1 MPKRKKPEEEE
12 EQAEVEGEEE
22 EAPKQPVEEEVD
34 DEDGDNEEN
43 RRKRRRAV
51 ARRKGYRHL
60 AHRAGYSAL
69 VPSANAARD
78 VTANLISLPETVR
91 MCRWK
96 PRIPN
101 AVTYGGNMTEYKAR
115 MKLATE
121 SLPPKPAAVVRAS
134 VEVFARRAMNE
145 AVQRA
150 FDAGKTR
157 VSATIMAS
165 VLRPVGPALDFSY
178 MAPMGLIRHAQ
189 TTIIGSEDK
198 KGPALGALANDEMQM
213 KAESSI
219 LPKQVEYDKQDTKKI
234 MDKKAARK
242 KAKEK
247 KDAEVAAGGGS
258 APEKAAKARRSARVP
273 LGNPPSNW
281 GAPGNA
287 RRCVW

>member
-1 MPKRKKPEEEE
+1 MPKRKKPEEEVEVE
-12 EQAEVEGEEE
+12 EEAEEEGEEAE
-22 EAPKQPVEEEVD
+22 PEVVEEGD
-34 DEDGDNEEN
+34 DEEDGDKEED

-60 AHRAGYSAL
+60 AHRAGYSAQ

-78 VTANLISLPETVR
+78 VTSNLVSLPETVR

-115 MKLATE
+115 MKLSTE
-121 SLPPKPAAVVRAS
+121 SLPPKPAAVARAS
-134 VEVFARRAMNE
+134 IEVFARRAMNE

-165 VLRPVGPALDFSY
+165 VLRPVAPALDFSY

-198 KGPALGALANDEMQM
+198 KGPALGALGNDELQM
-213 KAESSI
+213 KAESAT
-219 LPKQVEYDKQDTKKI
+219 LPKQIDYDKQETKKAT
-234 MDKKAARK
+234 DKKAARK
-242 KAKEK
+242 KAKDK
-247 KDAEVAAGGGS
+247 KEGEVVSAEGVKVS
-258 APEKAAKARRSARVP
+258 KARKSARV
-273 LGNPPSNW
+273 
-281 GAPGNA
+281 
-287 RRCVW
+287 

>member
-12 EQAEVEGEEE
+12 EAVAEEEGEEADDQNVE
-22 EAPKQPVEEEVD
+22 DGDVEEE
-34 DEDGDNEEN
+34 DGDKEED

-51 ARRKGYRHL
+51 ARRKGYRFL
-60 AHRAGYSAL
+60 AHRAGYSAQ

-96 PRIPN
+96 PRVPN
-101 AVTYGGNMTEYKAR
+101 AATYGGNMTEYKAR

-134 VEVFARRAMNE
+134 IEVFARRAMNE

-165 VLRPVGPALDFSY
+165 VLRPVAPALDFSY

-198 KGPALGALANDEMQM
+198 KGPALGALGNDEVQM
-213 KAESSI
+213 KAESAI
-219 LPKQVEYDKQDTKKI
+219 LPKQIDYDKQETKKAA
-234 MDKKAARK
+234 DKKAARK
-242 KAKEK
+242 KAKDK
-247 KDAEVAAGGGS
+247 KENEAASVEGADSKG
-258 APEKAAKARRSARVP
+258 AKARKSARV
-273 LGNPPSNW
+273 
-281 GAPGNA
+281 
-287 RRCVW
+287 

>member
-12 EQAEVEGEEE
+12 AVAEPVAEEEEE
-22 EAPKQPVEEEVD
+22 EAEDQNVEDGDVEEE
-34 DEDGDNEEN
+34 DGDKEED

-51 ARRKGYRHL
+51 ARRKGYRFL
-60 AHRAGYSAL
+60 AHRAGYSAQ

-96 PRIPN
+96 PRMPN
-101 AVTYGGNMTEYKAR
+101 AVTYGGNMAEYKAR

-134 VEVFARRAMNE
+134 IEVFARRAMNE

-165 VLRPVGPALDFSY
+165 VLRPVAPALDFSY

-198 KGPALGALANDEMQM
+198 RGPALGALGNDEMQM
-213 KAESSI
+213 KAESAI
-219 LPKQVEYDKQDTKKI
+219 LPKQIDYDKQETKRAA
-234 MDKKAARK
+234 DKKAARK
-242 KAKEK
+242 KANEK
-247 KDAEVAAGGGS
+247 KGAEAADGQDK
-258 APEKAAKARRSARVP
+258 PAKARRSAR
-273 LGNPPSNW
+273 
-281 GAPGNA
+281 A
-287 RRCVW
+287 

>member
-1 MPKRKKPEEEE
+1 MPKRKKPV
-12 EQAEVEGEEE
+12 EVEVEE
-22 EAPKQPVEEEVD
+22 EAEEAEEEAEPQVVEEGED
-34 DEDGDNEEN
+34 EEDGDKEED

-51 ARRKGYRHL
+51 ARRKGYRFL
-60 AHRAGYSAL
+60 AHRAGYSAQ

-96 PRIPN
+96 PRMPN

-134 VEVFARRAMNE
+134 IEVFARRAMNE

-165 VLRPVGPALDFSY
+165 VLRPVAPALDFSY

-198 KGPALGALANDEMQM
+198 KGPALGALGNDELQM
-213 KAESSI
+213 KAESAI
-219 LPKQVEYDKQDTKKI
+219 LPKQIDYDKQETKKAT
-234 MDKKAARK
+234 DKKVARK
-242 KAKEK
+242 KAKDK
-247 KDAEVAAGGGS
+247 KEGEDVS
-258 APEKAAKARRSARVP
+258 AEKAPKARKSARV
-273 LGNPPSNW
+273 
-281 GAPGNA
+281 
-287 RRCVW
+287 